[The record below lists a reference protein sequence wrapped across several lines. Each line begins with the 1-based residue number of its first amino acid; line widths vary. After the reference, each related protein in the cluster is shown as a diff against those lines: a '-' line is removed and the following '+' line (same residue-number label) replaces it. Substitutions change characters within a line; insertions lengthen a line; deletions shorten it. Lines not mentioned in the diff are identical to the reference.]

1 MAGLISEQMQGAS
14 EMPAEQMPSSQMPA
28 GQMPLGQMPP
38 AEEANE
44 ENINVDEPNY
54 KAAVEYLNEV
64 LYSQAAAK
72 DISKQLNSAQ
82 DLSDAMANVSYDIT
96 GILDEKTNGN
106 VPDELLVPLAMKVL
120 EEVVEIA
127 DATGLD
133 PQPEDV
139 ATAFKKM
146 ILRYLQ
152 EQGLDTAQLDQAMKQ
167 VDPAVFRQAAEENT
181 EEA

>member
-1 MAGLISEQMQGAS
+1 MAGLISEQMQNAGG
-14 EMPAEQMPSSQMPA
+14 MPAQQMPPDQMA
-28 GQMPLGQMPP
+28 GGQMPMGEMPL

-44 ENINVDEPNY
+44 EDINLDEPNY
-54 KAAVEYLNEV
+54 KAAIDYMNEV

-82 DLSDAMANVSYDIT
+82 DLADAMANVSYDIT
-96 GILDEKTNGN
+96 SILDEKTDGN

-127 DATGLD
+127 EATGLD

-139 ATAFKKM
+139 AAAFKKM

-152 EQGLDTAQLDQAMKQ
+152 EQGLDTTQLDEAMNQ
-167 VDPAVFRQAAEENT
+167 VDPSVFRQVAEEKT